1 MSSNIWAKFL
11 FCNAVILTTTLMLLC
26 ATSPNIY
33 NSSEF
38 GNLYT
43 ATNVENLSSYLRLR
57 QLYRQMHHNKS
68 SESSGEPNMG
78 VSKRRGIVTC
88 AGDGQVSDVFKLIWT
103 IENVWENKVKRF
115 GFTVA
120 HCSEISQKNIDLI
133 LQLIP
138 YGNVIDICDARQI
151 GRSSVF
157 GMNHRQ
163 AKKRLQGFYCKVAAL
178 IASPYPETML
188 LDLDVVF
195 FKSPHLLFH
204 APAYRETG
212 TLFFRDR
219 VFFKDRNG
227 QGGVDINDINNF
239 FSYYGIHIND
249 TSTYTLLRENG
260 VSLFWNY
267 GLGNTTM
274 VQDYQESSVLLMNK
288 LTHPVTLQILEKHIG
303 DFYVGFGD
311 KEFYWIAAT
320 VAREPFAFEP
330 HLAGQYGTILFCIYV
345 LLSL

>member
-1 MSSNIWAKFL
+1 MMSSKMLVYFAL
-11 FCNAVILTTTLMLLC
+11 FSSLWYASSSIPFPSFNT
-26 ATSPNIY
+26 
-33 NSSEF
+33 SEF
-38 GNLYT
+38 ENLYT
-43 ATNVENLSSYLRLR
+43 ATNVENLSSYLRIR
-57 QLYRQMHHNKS
+57 QLYHQMHNNRS
-68 SESSGEPNMG
+68 SESSESNTGIT

-88 AGDGQVSDVFKLIWT
+88 AGDGQVSDVFKLVWT
-103 IENVWENKVKRF
+103 IESVWETKVKKF

-120 HCSEISQKNIDLI
+120 HCSEISQKNINLI

-138 YGNVIDICDARQI
+138 YGNVVDICDARQI
-151 GRSSVF
+151 GRSSIF
-157 GMNHRQ
+157 GMNYRQ

-178 IASPYPETML
+178 IVSPYPETML

-227 QGGVDINDINNF
+227 QGGVDINDVNNF
-239 FSYYGIHIND
+239 FGYYGIHIND

-267 GLGNTTM
+267 GLGNTDVM
-274 VQDYQESSVLLMNK
+274 QDYQESSVLLINK
-288 LTHPVTLQILEKHIG
+288 VTHPVTMQILEKHIG

-330 HLAGQYGTILFCIYV
+330 HLAGQYGNI
-345 LLSL
+345 

>member
-1 MSSNIWAKFL
+1 MISKIVAYFALFSSLCSSIPISL
-11 FCNAVILTTTLMLLC
+11 FNT
-26 ATSPNIY
+26 
-33 NSSEF
+33 SEF
-38 GNLYT
+38 ENLYT
-43 ATNVENLSSYLRLR
+43 STNVENLSSYLRIR
-57 QLYRQMHHNKS
+57 HLYHQMHNNRS
-68 SESSGEPNMG
+68 SESGESNTG
-78 VSKRRGIVTC
+78 FTVSKRRGIVTC
-88 AGDGQVSDVFKLIWT
+88 AGDGQVSDVFKLVWT
-103 IENVWENKVKRF
+103 IESVWETKVKKF

-120 HCSEISQKNIDLI
+120 HCSEISQKNINLI

-138 YGNVIDICDARQI
+138 YGNVVDICDARQI
-151 GRSSVF
+151 GRSSIF
-157 GMNHRQ
+157 GMNYRQ

-178 IASPYPETML
+178 IVSPYPETML

-227 QGGVDINDINNF
+227 QGGVDINDVSNF
-239 FSYYGIHIND
+239 FGYYGIHIND

-267 GLGNTTM
+267 GLGNTTVM
-274 VQDYQESSVLLMNK
+274 QDYQESSVLLINK
-288 LTHPVTLQILEKHIG
+288 VTHPVTMQILEKHIG
-303 DFYVGFGD
+303 DFFVGFGD

-330 HLAGQYGTILFCIYV
+330 HLAGQYGNI
-345 LLSL
+345 